1 MNKRGD
7 SKKQDYFFK
16 LVKSRKTTYDFSNKK
31 VEDEDLK
38 KILEA
43 ARWAPSCSNLQP
55 WRFVVIKNQNT
66 IKQLVGVRVYCSLHN
81 CTFCK
86 SHLNKIPTVV
96 VALLLDL
103 KKWAS
108 NEKCIPKEKIGVYE
122 AFMCL
127 AMPASIMLFEA
138 LELGVD
144 SYLITPDYKKA
155 SEVLKLKKDYMCPL
169 LVGFGY
175 EQKGASQKKKER
187 RELKELVFYE
197 KL

>member
-1 MNKRGD
+1 MIKATTAVIKQPLKTSFCKTIYLIKMAEKETSLLKIERLTSNQANIRNVATSAHIHHGKCISGD
-7 SKKQDYFFK
+7 SRIMLTNGSIK
-16 LVKSRKTTYDFSNKK
+16 LAKDIFDEVSKNGEIYEEN
-31 VEDEDLK
+31 EDH
-38 KILEA
+38 
-43 ARWAPSCSNLQP
+43 
-55 WRFVVIKNQNT
+55 T
-66 IKQLVGVRVYCSLHN
+66 I
-81 CTFCK
+81 
-86 SHLNKIPTVV
+86 
-96 VALLLDL
+96 
-103 KKWAS
+103 
-108 NEKCIPKEKIGVYE
+108 CIPKEKIGVYE